1 LSQAGTAPYDPQGGW
16 FASVLFVLVFLYFW
30 VGMDPLP
37 RPATFAELTAYGNS
51 SNTFN
56 QLIVLAMT
64 MLVVTMLFLHPGRE
78 LALRAF
84 GPVLMVF
91 AWIALT
97 IFFADNPETALR
109 RTIYSALVVLC
120 GSAVLLLPR
129 DTSQFAKLVGFCL
142 FIVVGLSYF
151 GVVFMP
157 GRAIHQASDVSEAA
171 LAGNWRGIYSH
182 KNLTSAAM
190 GLAVFFG
197 LYLMRAHA
205 FWMGLILTLLAA
217 FFLLN
222 TGGKTS
228 AAMLP
233 AMLVLAWLFERAGP
247 MRLVLVGGGLF
258 ALNAFVLSVVSVP
271 GVRSFVSSLGI
282 DASFTD
288 RASIWQLALGAIG
301 NRPLTGYGFQSFWQ
315 TDALFFGNQSAA
327 TWAVTAANAHNAY
340 LEQMINGGALLLV
353 LVVIWLVVLPCRNAS
368 MALQRGADPDLT
380 RLYIR
385 VWLYIL
391 FSSTFESPF
400 FDNDGPIWFTML
412 IAIFGLRLQAR
423 ALLVEKPRAG
433 STYFSPAPS

>member
-1 LSQAGTAPYDPQGGW
+1 MKDLSRTCWQSGCSTGQGAQGAHEWENILSQAGTAPYDPQGGW

-120 GSAVLLLPR
+120 GSALLLLPR

-151 GVVFMP
+151 GVAFMP

-205 FWMGLILTLLAA
+205 FWMGLILALLAA

-258 ALNAFVLSVVSVP
+258 ALNAFVLSVVSMP
-271 GVRSFVSSLGI
+271 GVRSFVPR
-282 DASFTD
+282 D
-288 RASIWQLALGAIG
+288 RCEFYRSCVYLAAGAWG
-301 NRPLTGYGFQSFWQ
+301 NR
-315 TDALFFGNQSAA
+315 QSAA
-327 TWAVTAANAHNAY
+327 DRLRLPV
-340 LEQMINGGALLLV
+340 LLADRCAFFRQSV
-353 LVVIWLVVLPCRNAS
+353 CRN
-368 MALQRGADPDLT
+368 LGRYGRQRAQ
-380 RLYIR
+380 RL
-385 VWLYIL
+385 
-391 FSSTFESPF
+391 S
-400 FDNDGPIWFTML
+400 
-412 IAIFGLRLQAR
+412 
-423 ALLVEKPRAG
+423 
-433 STYFSPAPS
+433 